1 MGFLSKVKKQFK
13 RTARDAKKVVANVP
27 DAATKITGLDEV
39 KRFYEKNEKG
49 LQGTF
54 GTAARGAAAYYS
66 GGLSEIAGV
75 GQGITGSFGNRGL
88 GKLGNI
94 GGILGGSRGET
105 ILGGGILGG
114 SRGETDLGG
123 GFLDDILGGF
133 LAPKK
138 SVVPEK
144 PYYDNTSGQAE
155 SIYTTT
161 ENNLILPLIIGGVLF
176 FIIIIIKKR

>member
-105 ILGGGILGG
+105 
-114 SRGETDLGG
+114 DLGG